1 MIDFSKLNSKD
12 VYLDYT
18 VKNYMKCYDKM
29 EMDSIQK
36 FTTLF
41 ENLKNH
47 KIEEGNLYIDS
58 QILHGIK
65 LTEHEEKKEIVQP
78 YDLQMQIDSIINNQ
92 EQLNAKESVFLGSL
106 TRLINVIGKLDSD
119 ELLELNDL
127 FEQVGSYNQDID
139 TPVSDN
145 KVIFYSYIRNNKK

>member
-18 VKNYMKCYDKM
+18 VKNYMKCYEKL
-29 EMDSIQK
+29 EIESIQK

-41 ENLKNH
+41 DNLKNH
-47 KIEEGNLYIDS
+47 KIEEGNLYINS

-65 LTEHEEKKEIVQP
+65 LIEHEEKKEIAEP
-78 YDLQMQIDSIINNQ
+78 YDLQTQIDSIINNQ

-127 FEQVGSYNQDID
+127 FDQINSYNQDI
-139 TPVSDN
+139 PLLN
-145 KVIFYSYIRNNKK
+145 YCIL